1 MTLNEIAYNILNTYR
16 GGRSNNND
24 HISLDQVKFTIKY
37 YRAMFIRRDMSSTSL
52 MDKCEFGNATPSNL
66 GASTL
71 DWHLGAGELNTALL
85 NNLPSG
91 GSTTPPNPTCDTH
104 KLASQKVNTYST
116 IVNSNTYGDW
126 FIPSTAEALLLLSNF
141 HSLPI
146 ASNYTI
152 LRYHVERYL

>member
-1 MTLNEIAYNILNTYR
+1 MVQWIPY
-16 GGRSNNND
+16 D
-24 HISLDQVKFTIKY
+24 KY
-37 YRAMFIRRDMSSTSL
+37 TKNKKKA
-52 MDKCEFGNATPSNL
+52 
-66 GASTL
+66 
-71 DWHLGAGELNTALL
+71 
-85 NNLPSG
+85 
-91 GSTTPPNPTCDTH
+91 CDTH